1 MNDPTQARQSAAG
14 GTTAT
19 RSTTE
24 PTGAAEPGQDQAAS
38 AAAGEPAAAA
48 PEGAEHG
55 GHDITVTIPL
65 DRIAHN
71 AAHVA
76 LLPVSVAR
84 QVLPAKGGLPLYLGL
99 GALGAFGVLEW
110 PVAVGIGAGYAIL
123 RRAGRLNPP
132 ASSGAKGDGQAD

>member
-1 MNDPTQARQSAAG
+1 MNDPTQASKGAPG

-19 RSTTE
+19 RSTAE
-24 PTGAAEPGQDQAAS
+24 AAAASQPGQEQAAS
-38 AAAGEPAAAA
+38 GTAEEPAA
-48 PEGAEHG
+48 PEGTAHG

-84 QVLPAKGGLPLYLGL
+84 EVLPAKGGLPLYLGL
-99 GALGAFGVLEW
+99 GALGAFGVIEW
-110 PVAVGIGAGYAIL
+110 PVAVGIGAGYAVL
-123 RRAGRLNPP
+123 RRFGRPKSS
-132 ASSGAKGDGQAD
+132 ASGGATGDGQAD